1 MRLRGSRAVYH
12 VVWMG
17 CMVALCFGLSYLE
30 FLVPLPIGYYGVK
43 LGLANCVTL
52 FALYRLRVWDA
63 VILTVLRV
71 ILAGLAFGG
80 LTGMLYSLCGAALSL
95 CVMILLRRTGLHVIG
110 VSVAGGVAHN
120 IGQIAVAVALTD
132 TPGLWWYLPVLL
144 VAGTLAG
151 TLIGILAAMV
161 IRRTDLWRKHK
172 EGEQN

>member
-1 MRLRGSRAVYH
+1 M
-12 VVWMG
+12 
-17 CMVALCFGLSYLE
+17 
-30 FLVPLPIGYYGVK
+30 PLPIGYYGVK
-43 LGLANCVTL
+43 VGLANCVTL

-80 LTGMLYSLCGAALSL
+80 LTGMLYSLCGASLSL

-120 IGQIAVAVALTD
+120 IGQIAVAVVLTD

-144 VAGTLAG
+144 VAGTLNSLGKQYTISILVFLARTAPNLLNIRE
-151 TLIGILAAMV
+151 TLDWLM
-161 IRRTDLWRKHK
+161 L
-172 EGEQN
+172 